1 MTRKRT
7 WWHSVK
13 VWTKYSLRIL
23 SNREAFRRLTIWRYK
38 HMSLRRLILIS
49 AVLVG
54 FLGGLSSVI
63 LKNLTHVIQNFV
75 ENTLVGDLGFNEF
88 YFAFPIIGITLTLLV
103 IKYVVRRDVGHG
115 IPNVLY
121 SISRQKSIL
130 PFRSTYS
137 SLITSPLTV
146 GFGGSVG
153 LEGPAVGTGA
163 AIGSNFARM
172 LNLDTK
178 TRSLL
183 LGCGTAAA
191 LAAIFKVPVTGV
203 IFVIEVFALDLTMAS
218 LIPLILASATGI
230 LVSYFFMGQTLT
242 LDFTQDATF
251 HLESI
256 FYYVLLALFMAVASI
271 HFTRIYSRIG
281 KFFEQNLRNT
291 YVRLL
296 VGGLG
301 LGCLIYL
308 MPPLYGDGY
317 STINSLLAEDYM
329 SVTGLSW
336 TIGFPDNPWMAV
348 VILVVMLYLKMIA
361 TTATFGAGGIGGTF
375 APTLFMGAIAGLAFA
390 RAVNI
395 IHPDAALSLSNFAL
409 VGMAGMMAG
418 VMQSPLSAVF
428 LIAETTGG
436 YVLIAPLMVV
446 SALSFVITKFYT
458 KYSVY
463 TEELAKKGDL
473 PGRDKDKAIL
483 REMDLDCLI
492 EKDFVKIPIEATL
505 GEVVHEAISKSCRNI
520 FPVVS
525 KHNHL
530 LGIVFLDDIRSVMF
544 DTTLYQKINVGNMMQ
559 QPPDVIDQEKDSME
573 TIAHKF
579 HKTGAWN
586 LPVVGYHNRYVGFV
600 SRGRLLS
607 AYREKVVEMSRDD
620 ELF

>member
-1 MTRKRT
+1 M
-7 WWHSVK
+7 
-13 VWTKYSLRIL
+13 
-23 SNREAFRRLTIWRYK
+23 
-38 HMSLRRLILIS
+38 
-49 AVLVG
+49 
-54 FLGGLSSVI
+54 
-63 LKNLTHVIQNFV
+63 
-75 ENTLVGDLGFNEF
+75 GFNEF

>member
-1 MTRKRT
+1 MIRKRSF
-7 WWHSVK
+7 WRSAWIRIF
-13 VWTKYSLRIL
+13 YGLRLL
-23 SNREAFRRLTIWRYK
+23 SNKEAFRRFGVWRYRN
-38 HMSLRRLILIS
+38 MSLRRLVLIS

-54 FLGGLSSVI
+54 LLGGLSSVI
-63 LKNLTHVIQNFV
+63 LKNLTHLIQNFV
-75 ENTLVGDLGFNEF
+75 ENTLVGDLGFNGF

-103 IKYVVRRDVGHG
+103 IRYAVRREVGHG

-121 SISRQKSIL
+121 SISRNKSIL
-130 PFRSTYS
+130 PFRSTYAA
-137 SLITSPLTV
+137 LITSPLTI

-163 AIGSNFARM
+163 AVGSNFARA

-191 LAAIFKVPVTGV
+191 LSAIFKVPVTGI

-230 LVSYFFMGQTLT
+230 LVSYFFMGQSLT
-242 LDFTQDATF
+242 LDFRQDASF

-256 FYYVLLALFMAVASI
+256 FYYVLLALFTAAASI
-271 HFTRIYSRIG
+271 HFTRIYSWLG
-281 KFFEQNLRNT
+281 KFFENNLRNK
-291 YVRLL
+291 YARLL

-317 STINSLLAEDYM
+317 GTMNSLLAGDYA
-329 SVTGLSW
+329 SVVDFGW
-336 TIGFPDNPWMAV
+336 TAGWGDNPWMAV
-348 VILVVMLYLKMIA
+348 VLLLVLLYLKMIA

-375 APTLFMGAIAGLAFA
+375 APTLFMGAVAGMAFS

-395 IHPDAALSLSNFAL
+395 LHPDAALSLSNFAL

-436 YVLIAPLMVV
+436 YALIAPLMVV

-458 KYSVY
+458 RYSVY

-483 REMDLDCLI
+483 RDMDLESII
-492 EKDFVKIPIEATL
+492 ERDFVKIPIEATL
-505 GEVVHEAISKSCRNI
+505 GEVVHQAIAKSGRNI

-525 KHNHL
+525 LHNHL
-530 LGIVFLDDIRSVMF
+530 VGVVLLDDIRHVMF
-544 DTTLYQKINVGNMMQ
+544 DTALYRKISVGDMMI
-559 QPPDVIDQEKDSME
+559 QPPAVIDVQCDTME
-573 TIAHKF
+573 TVAQKF
-579 HKTGAWN
+579 QKTGAWN
-586 LPVVGYHNRYVGFV
+586 LPVVGYHNRYMGFV
-600 SRGRLLS
+600 SRGRMLS
-607 AYREKVVEMSRDD
+607 VYRQKVVEMSRDA

>member
-75 ENTLVGDLGFNEF
+75 ENTLVGNLGFNEF

>member
-329 SVTGLSW
+329 SVTGLNW

-544 DTTLYQKINVGNMMQ
+544 DTALYQKINVGNMMQ

>member
-13 VWTKYSLRIL
+13 VWTRYSLRIL

-329 SVTGLSW
+329 SVTGLNW

-544 DTTLYQKINVGNMMQ
+544 DTALYQKINVGNMMQ

>member
-13 VWTKYSLRIL
+13 VWTRYSLRIL

-63 LKNLTHVIQNFV
+63 LKNLTYVIQNFV

-329 SVTGLSW
+329 SVTGLNW

-544 DTTLYQKINVGNMMQ
+544 DTALYQKINVGNMMQ

>member
-75 ENTLVGDLGFNEF
+75 ENTLVGNLGFNEF

-361 TTATFGAGGIGGTF
+361 TTATFGAGGIGGKMTPC
-375 APTLFMGAIAGLAFA
+375 AVLVIQNDKTRL
-390 RAVNI
+390 VNI
-395 IHPDAALSLSNFAL
+395 KNQDT
-409 VGMAGMMAG
+409 M
-418 VMQSPLSAVF
+418 
-428 LIAETTGG
+428 
-436 YVLIAPLMVV
+436 
-446 SALSFVITKFYT
+446 TK
-458 KYSVY
+458 
-463 TEELAKKGDL
+463 
-473 PGRDKDKAIL
+473 IL
-483 REMDLDCLI
+483 DMI
-492 EKDFVKIPIEATL
+492 
-505 GEVVHEAISKSCRNI
+505 
-520 FPVVS
+520 
-525 KHNHL
+525 
-530 LGIVFLDDIRSVMF
+530 
-544 DTTLYQKINVGNMMQ
+544 
-559 QPPDVIDQEKDSME
+559 PDVVDKFGSKKEE
-573 TIAHKF
+573 T
-579 HKTGAWN
+579 
-586 LPVVGYHNRYVGFV
+586 
-600 SRGRLLS
+600 
-607 AYREKVVEMSRDD
+607 MSEQDVMD
-620 ELF
+620 ILEEE

>member
-1 MTRKRT
+1 
-7 WWHSVK
+7 
-13 VWTKYSLRIL
+13 
-23 SNREAFRRLTIWRYK
+23 
-38 HMSLRRLILIS
+38 MSLRRLILIS

>member
-483 REMDLDCLI
+483 REMDLNCLI

>member
-1 MTRKRT
+1 
-7 WWHSVK
+7 
-13 VWTKYSLRIL
+13 
-23 SNREAFRRLTIWRYK
+23 
-38 HMSLRRLILIS
+38 MSLRRLILIS

-75 ENTLVGDLGFNEF
+75 ENTLVGNLGFNEF